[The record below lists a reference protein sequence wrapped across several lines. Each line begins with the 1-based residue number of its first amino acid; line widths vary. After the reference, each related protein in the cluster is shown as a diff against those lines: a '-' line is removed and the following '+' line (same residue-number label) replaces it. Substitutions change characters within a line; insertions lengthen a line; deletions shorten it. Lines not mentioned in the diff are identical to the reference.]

1 MPNSVIVDPT
11 NTPGLLLLRT
21 DSGTRSNPRTRTPMR
36 HASPLLVTGR
46 LFDAGG
52 ERGVSGDDQRGV
64 LGDID
69 ARREAIPEEDARGEL
84 LLQ

>member
-1 MPNSVIVDPT
+1 
-11 NTPGLLLLRT
+11 
-21 DSGTRSNPRTRTPMR
+21 MR

-46 LFDAGG
+46 LFDGGG

-64 LGDID
+64 LGDTD

-84 LLQ
+84 ILQ